1 VLANVS
7 ENTAQS
13 DCSEPGEKLMSD
25 ILRELKE
32 LPAARLSR
40 RIVLWVFVS
49 VIVIEAIILIPSY
62 NNRKQELLAQLRE
75 VTSAK
80 IAVIMELTSPRVSDE
95 ELLDQVRK
103 LQTHPPILGGALY
116 SLDGKKIGIFGEE
129 PELAFPKITTSD
141 FIDFQSP
148 NGSRYDVVWSA
159 AQLGRD
165 YTLIIRHD
173 ASSVKQDLNA
183 FILRIAGLVVI
194 ISIFV
199 TLGAL
204 IALKPIVVTPILKLR
219 GDLIS
224 AGDAIKRDE
233 KAPTFY
239 SASIERQDELGE
251 VIVAFMQ
258 MFNQISEAISER
270 KQAEHSLQESLEKVE
285 AYSIALNSELE
296 RGRQMQANFLP
307 TELPHKP
314 GWEISAF
321 FEPARQVA
329 GDFYDVFELP
339 GDRIGLVIADVCDK
353 GVGAALFMALFRSL
367 IRIFSGQISQ
377 DGVCVLGDQALAS
390 LFSSASDETEGNSC
404 KMEALEAV
412 QLTNNYISK
421 NHGETGMFATLFFG
435 VLDPASGVLTYIN
448 AGHEPLYTIGPV
460 GVKETLSPTGPAV
473 GVMPH
478 TEFNIQQVHLEP
490 GDTLVGYTDGIT
502 DARSPHNQ
510 LFTKERLQLLLEQPF
525 SSASDLLDQI
535 IANLSTHIDNAPQ
548 DDDVTILAVRR
559 ASTAEG

>member
-1 VLANVS
+1 M
-7 ENTAQS
+7 
-13 DCSEPGEKLMSD
+13 PD

-32 LPAARLSR
+32 LPTARLSR
-40 RIVLWVFVS
+40 RIVFWVFVS

-80 IAVIMELTSPRVSDE
+80 ISVIMDLTSPRVSDA
-95 ELLDQVRK
+95 ELMEQLRK

-116 SLDGKKIGIFGEE
+116 SADGRKVGIVGEQ
-129 PELAFPKITTSD
+129 PELGFPKIAPAD
-141 FIDFQSP
+141 FIDFQSR
-148 NGSRYDVVWSA
+148 NSSRYDVVWPA
-159 AQLGRD
+159 AQLGWD

-173 ASSVKQDLNA
+173 ASSVKQNLNA

-199 TLGAL
+199 TLGAW

-224 AGDAIKRDE
+224 AGDAIRRDQ
-233 KAPTFY
+233 KAPAFY
-239 SASIERQDELGE
+239 SASIQREDELGE
-251 VIVAFMQ
+251 VIAAFMQ
-258 MFNQISEAISER
+258 MFNKISEAISER

-285 AYSIALNSELE
+285 AYSVALNNELE

-307 TELPHKP
+307 TQLLHRS
-314 GWEISAF
+314 GWEITAF
-321 FEPARQVA
+321 FKPARQVA

-339 GDRIGLVIADVCDK
+339 GGHIGLVIADVCDK

-367 IRIFSGQISQ
+367 IRIFSGQISL
-377 DGVCVLGDQALAS
+377 DGVCVLSDQALS
-390 LFSSASDETEGNSC
+390 HLFSSASDETEPDSC
-404 KMEALEAV
+404 RMEALEAV

-448 AGHEPLYTIGPV
+448 AGHEPPYIIGPD
-460 GVKETLSPTGPAV
+460 GVKETLGPSGPAV

-478 TEFNIQQVHLEP
+478 TEYEIQQAQLGA
-490 GDTLVGYTDGIT
+490 GDTLVGYTDGIP
-502 DARSPHNQ
+502 DARSPHDQ
-510 LFTKERLQLLLEQPF
+510 PFTKERLQLLFEQPV
-525 SSASDLLDQI
+525 SSASDLVEQI
-535 IANLSTHIDNAPQ
+535 IANLSTHIDDAPQ
-548 DDDVTILAVRR
+548 DDDVSLLAVRR
-559 ASTAEG
+559 TSTAEG

>member
-1 VLANVS
+1 
-7 ENTAQS
+7 
-13 DCSEPGEKLMSD
+13 MSD

-32 LPAARLSR
+32 LPTARLSR

-80 IAVIMELTSPRVSDE
+80 IAVIMDLTSPGVSDE
-95 ELLDQVRK
+95 ELMDQLRK

-116 SLDGKKIGIFGEE
+116 SSDGGKIGVVGEQ
-129 PELAFPKITTSD
+129 PELAFPKTAPAN

-148 NGSRYDVVWSA
+148 NGSRYDVVWPA
-159 AQLGRD
+159 AQLGWD

-173 ASSVKQDLNA
+173 ASSVKQNLNA

-224 AGDAIKRDE
+224 AGDAIRRDQ

-239 SASIERQDELGE
+239 STSIQRQDELGE
-251 VIVAFMQ
+251 VIAAFMQ
-258 MFNQISEAISER
+258 MFNKITEAISER
-270 KQAEHSLQESLEKVE
+270 KQAEHSLQESLEKVA
-285 AYSIALNSELE
+285 AYSVALNSELE

-307 TELPHKP
+307 AQLLRRP
-314 GWEISAF
+314 GWEITSF
-321 FEPARQVA
+321 FKPARQVA

-367 IRIFSGQISQ
+367 IRIFSGQITL
-377 DGVCVLGDQALAS
+377 DGVCFLDDQAFS
-390 LFSSASDETEGNSC
+390 NLFSSTSDETETHSC
-404 KMEALEAV
+404 RTEPLEAV

-435 VLDPASGVLTYIN
+435 VLEPASGVLTYIN
-448 AGHEPLYTIGPV
+448 AGHEPPYIIGSD
-460 GVKETLSPTGPAV
+460 GVKETVSPSGPAV

-478 TEFNIQQVHLEP
+478 TEFRIQQVHLEA
-490 GDTLVGYTDGIT
+490 GDTLVGYTDGIP
-502 DARSPHNQ
+502 DARSPNDQ
-510 LFTKERLQLLLEQPF
+510 PFTKERLQSLFEQPV
-525 SSASDLLDQI
+525 SSASDLLEQI

-548 DDDVTILAVRR
+548 DDDVTLLAVRR
-559 ASTAEG
+559 TSTAEG

>member
-1 VLANVS
+1 
-7 ENTAQS
+7 
-13 DCSEPGEKLMSD
+13 MSD

-32 LPAARLSR
+32 LPTARLSR

-80 IAVIMELTSPRVSDE
+80 ISVIMDLTSPRVSDE
-95 ELLDQVRK
+95 ELMGQLRN

-116 SLDGKKIGIFGEE
+116 SSDGRKIGIAGEQ
-129 PELAFPKITTSD
+129 PELAFPQTPTSD

-148 NGSRYDVVWSA
+148 NGFRYDVVWPA
-159 AQLGRD
+159 AQLGWD

-173 ASSVKQDLNA
+173 ASSVKQNLNA

-224 AGDAIKRDE
+224 AGDAIRRDQ
-233 KAPTFY
+233 KAPAFY
-239 SASIERQDELGE
+239 SASIQREDELGE
-251 VIVAFMQ
+251 VIAAFMQ
-258 MFNQISEAISER
+258 MFNKITEAISER
-270 KQAEHSLQESLEKVE
+270 KQAEHSLQESLEKVA
-285 AYSIALNSELE
+285 AYSVALNNELE

-307 TELPHKP
+307 TQLLHRP
-314 GWEISAF
+314 GWEITAF
-321 FEPARQVA
+321 FKPARQVA

-367 IRIFSGQISQ
+367 IRIFSGQISL
-377 DGVCVLGDQALAS
+377 DGVCALGDQELS
-390 LFSSASDETEGNSC
+390 NLFSSASDEMEADSRRI
-404 KMEALEAV
+404 EALEAV

-435 VLDPASGVLTYIN
+435 VLEPASGVLTYIN
-448 AGHEPLYTIGPV
+448 AGHEPPYIIGPD
-460 GVKETLSPTGPAV
+460 GVKETLSPSGPAV

-478 TEFNIQQVHLEP
+478 TEYEIQQAQLES
-490 GDTLVGYTDGIT
+490 GDTLVGYTDGIP
-502 DARSPHNQ
+502 DARSPHDQ
-510 LFTKERLQLLLEQPF
+510 PFTKERLQSLFEQPV

-535 IANLSTHIDNAPQ
+535 IANLTTHIDNAPQ

-559 ASTAEG
+559 TSTAEG

>member
-1 VLANVS
+1 
-7 ENTAQS
+7 
-13 DCSEPGEKLMSD
+13 MSD

-32 LPAARLSR
+32 LPTARLSR

-80 IAVIMELTSPRVSDE
+80 ISVIMNLTSPRVSDE
-95 ELLDQVRK
+95 ELMDQLRK

-116 SLDGKKIGIFGEE
+116 GSDGRKIGIVGEQ
-129 PELAFPKITTSD
+129 PELAFPNTAPAD

-148 NGSRYDVVWSA
+148 NGSRYDVVWPA
-159 AQLGRD
+159 AQLGWD

-173 ASSVKQDLNA
+173 ASSVKQNLNA

-224 AGDAIKRDE
+224 AGDAIRRDQ
-233 KAPTFY
+233 KAPAFY
-239 SASIERQDELGE
+239 SASIQRQDELGE
-251 VIVAFMQ
+251 VIAAFMQ
-258 MFNQISEAISER
+258 MFNKITEAISER
-270 KQAEHSLQESLEKVE
+270 KQAEHSLQESLEKVA
-285 AYSIALNSELE
+285 AYSVALNSELE

-307 TELPHKP
+307 TQLLRRP
-314 GWEISAF
+314 GWEITTF
-321 FEPARQVA
+321 FKPARQVA

-339 GDRIGLVIADVCDK
+339 GDRIGLVVADVCDK

-367 IRIFSGQISQ
+367 IRIFSGQISL
-377 DGVCVLGDQALAS
+377 DGVCFLDDQALS
-390 LFSSASDETEGNSC
+390 NLFRSASDEMEENSC
-404 KMEALEAV
+404 RIEALEAV

-435 VLDPASGVLTYIN
+435 VLDPTSGVLTYIN
-448 AGHEPLYTIGPV
+448 AGHEPPYIIGPA
-460 GVKETLSPTGPAV
+460 GVKETLRPSGPAV

-478 TEFNIQQVHLEP
+478 TEFKIQQVHLAA
-490 GDTLVGYTDGIT
+490 GDTFVGYTDGIP
-502 DARSPHNQ
+502 DARSPHDQ
-510 LFTKERLQLLLEQPF
+510 PFTKKRLQSLFEQPV
-525 SSASDLLDQI
+525 SSASDLLEQI
-535 IANLSTHIDNAPQ
+535 IANLTTHIDNAPQ

-559 ASTAEG
+559 ASAAE

>member
-1 VLANVS
+1 
-7 ENTAQS
+7 
-13 DCSEPGEKLMSD
+13 MSD

-80 IAVIMELTSPRVSDE
+80 ISVIMDLTSPRVSDE
-95 ELLDQVRK
+95 ELMGQLKK

-116 SLDGKKIGIFGEE
+116 SSDGRKIGIVGEQ
-129 PELAFPKITTSD
+129 PELAFPKTAPAD
-141 FIDFQSP
+141 FIDSQSP
-148 NGSRYDVVWSA
+148 NGSRYDVVWPA
-159 AQLGRD
+159 AQLGWD

-173 ASSVKQDLNA
+173 ASSVKQNLNA

-224 AGDAIKRDE
+224 AGDAIRRDQ
-233 KAPTFY
+233 KAPAFY
-239 SASIERQDELGE
+239 SASIQREDELGE
-251 VIVAFMQ
+251 VIAAFMQ
-258 MFNQISEAISER
+258 MFNKITEAISER

-285 AYSIALNSELE
+285 AYSVALNSELE

-307 TELPHKP
+307 NELLRRP
-314 GWEISAF
+314 GWEITAF
-321 FEPARQVA
+321 FKPARQVA

-367 IRIFSGQISQ
+367 IRIFSGQISLN
-377 DGVCVLGDQALAS
+377 GVCVLGDQALS
-390 LFSSASDETEGNSC
+390 NLFSSASYEADSC
-404 KMEALEAV
+404 RIEPLEAV
-412 QLTNNYISK
+412 QLTNNYISQ

-435 VLDPASGVLTYIN
+435 VLEPASGVLTYIN
-448 AGHEPLYTIGPV
+448 AGHEPPYIIGPD
-460 GVKETLSPTGPAV
+460 GVKETLSPSGPAV

-478 TEFNIQQVHLEP
+478 TEYEIQQAQLGA
-490 GDTLVGYTDGIT
+490 GDTLIGYTDGIP
-502 DARSPHNQ
+502 DARSPQDQ
-510 LFTKERLQLLLEQPF
+510 LFTKERLQSLLEQPA
-525 SSASDLLDQI
+525 SSASDLLKQI
-535 IANLSTHIDNAPQ
+535 IANLTTHIDDAPQ

-559 ASTAEG
+559 TSTAEG

>member
-1 VLANVS
+1 
-7 ENTAQS
+7 
-13 DCSEPGEKLMSD
+13 MSD
-25 ILRELKE
+25 ILTELKE
-32 LPAARLSR
+32 LPTARLSR
-40 RIVLWVFVS
+40 RIVFWVFVS

-80 IAVIMELTSPRVSDE
+80 ISVIMELTSPRVSDE

-103 LQTHPPILGGALY
+103 LQAHSPILGGALY
-116 SLDGKKIGIFGEE
+116 RSDGKKVGIFGEE
-129 PELAFPKITTSD
+129 PELAFPKIATSD
-141 FIDFQSP
+141 LIDSQSQ
-148 NGSRYDVVWSA
+148 NSSRYDVVWSA

-165 YTLIIRHD
+165 HTLIIRHD
-173 ASSVKQDLNA
+173 ASSVKQELYA

-194 ISIFV
+194 ISFFV
-199 TLGAL
+199 TLGAW

-224 AGDAIKRDE
+224 AGDAIRRDQ
-233 KAPTFY
+233 KAPAFY
-239 SASIERQDELGE
+239 SASIHRQDELGE
-251 VIVAFMQ
+251 VIAAFMQ

-285 AYSIALNSELE
+285 AYSVALNNELE

-307 TELPHKP
+307 TELLRRP
-314 GWEISAF
+314 GWEITTF
-321 FEPARQVA
+321 FKPARQVA

-339 GDRIGLVIADVCDK
+339 GGHIGLVIADVCDK

-377 DGVCVLGDQALAS
+377 DGVCVLSDQALS
-390 LFSSASDETEGNSC
+390 TLFSSTSEETEGNSC

-435 VLDPASGVLTYIN
+435 ALDPASGLLTYIN
-448 AGHEPLYTIGPV
+448 AGHEPLYIIGPD
-460 GVKETLSPTGPAV
+460 GVKETLSPSGPAV

-478 TEFNIQQVHLEP
+478 TEFTIQQAQLEA
-490 GDTLVGYTDGIT
+490 GDTLVGYTDGIP
-502 DARSPHNQ
+502 DARSPQDQ
-510 LFTKERLQLLLEQPF
+510 LFTKERLQSLLEQPV
-525 SSASDLLDQI
+525 SSAADLLEQI
-535 IANLSTHIDNAPQ
+535 IANLTTHIDDAPQ
-548 DDDVTILAVRR
+548 DDDVTLLAVRR
-559 ASTAEG
+559 TSTADG

>member
-1 VLANVS
+1 
-7 ENTAQS
+7 
-13 DCSEPGEKLMSD
+13 MSD
-25 ILRELKE
+25 IVRELKE
-32 LPAARLSR
+32 LPTARLSR

-80 IAVIMELTSPRVSDE
+80 ISVIMDLTSPRVSDE
-95 ELLDQVRK
+95 ELMDQLRK

-116 SLDGKKIGIFGEE
+116 SSDGRKIGIVGEQ
-129 PELAFPKITTSD
+129 PELAFPKTATSD
-141 FIDFQSP
+141 FTDSQNP
-148 NGSRYDVVWSA
+148 NGYRYDVVWPA
-159 AQLGRD
+159 AQLGWD

-173 ASSVKQDLNA
+173 ASSVKQNLNA

-224 AGDAIKRDE
+224 AGDAIRRDQ
-233 KAPTFY
+233 KAPAFY
-239 SASIERQDELGE
+239 SASIQRQDELGE
-251 VIVAFMQ
+251 VIAAFMQ
-258 MFNQISEAISER
+258 MFNKITEAISER

-285 AYSIALNSELE
+285 AYSTALNSELE

-307 TELPHKP
+307 AQLLRRP
-314 GWEISAF
+314 GWEITTF
-321 FEPARQVA
+321 FKPARQVA

-367 IRIFSGQISQ
+367 IRIFSGQISL
-377 DGVCVLGDQALAS
+377 DGVCALGDQELS
-390 LFSSASDETEGNSC
+390 NLFSSASDEMEADSRRI
-404 KMEALEAV
+404 EALEAV

-448 AGHEPLYTIGPV
+448 AGHEPPYIIGPD
-460 GVKETLSPTGPAV
+460 GVKETLSPSGPAV

-478 TEFNIQQVHLEP
+478 TEYEIQQAQLGA
-490 GDTLVGYTDGIT
+490 GDTLVGYTDGIP
-502 DARSPHNQ
+502 DARSPHDQ
-510 LFTKERLQLLLEQPF
+510 PFTKERLQSLFEQPV

-535 IANLSTHIDNAPQ
+535 IANLTTHIDNAPQ

-559 ASTAEG
+559 TSTAEG

>member
-1 VLANVS
+1 
-7 ENTAQS
+7 
-13 DCSEPGEKLMSD
+13 MSD

-32 LPAARLSR
+32 LPTARLSR
-40 RIVLWVFVS
+40 RIVFWVFVS
-49 VIVIEAIILIPSY
+49 VVVIEAIILIPSY
-62 NNRKQELLAQLRE
+62 NNRKQELLSQLRE
-75 VTSAK
+75 TTSAK
-80 IAVIMELTSPRVSDE
+80 ISVIMELTSPDASDE
-95 ELLDQVRK
+95 ELLGQVRK
-103 LQTHPPILGGALY
+103 LQAHPPILGGALY
-116 SLDGKKIGIFGEE
+116 RSDGKKIGIFGEE
-129 PELAFPKITTSD
+129 PELAFPMNTTSD
-141 FIDFQSP
+141 FIDSQSQ

-173 ASSVKQDLNA
+173 ASSVKQDLYG
-183 FILRIAGLVVI
+183 FIRRIAGLVVI

-224 AGDAIKRDE
+224 AGDAIERDQ
-233 KAPTFY
+233 KAPVFY
-239 SASIERQDELGE
+239 SASIQRHDELGE
-251 VIVAFMQ
+251 VIAAFMQ

-270 KQAEHSLQESLEKVE
+270 KQAEHSLQESLEQVE
-285 AYSIALNSELE
+285 AYSIALNNELE
-296 RGRQMQANFLP
+296 RGRQMQTNFLP
-307 TELPHKP
+307 TELLHKP
-314 GWEISAF
+314 GWEITAF
-321 FEPARQVA
+321 FKPARQVA

-412 QLTNNYISK
+412 QLTNNYISQ

-435 VLDPASGVLTYIN
+435 VLDPASGVLKYIN
-448 AGHEPLYTIGPV
+448 AGHEPLYIIGPV
-460 GVKETLSPTGPAV
+460 GVKETLSPSGPAV

-478 TEFNIQQVHLEP
+478 TEFKIQQAQLGA
-490 GDTLVGYTDGIT
+490 GDTLVGYTDGIP
-502 DARSPHNQ
+502 DARSSHNQ

-525 SSASDLLDQI
+525 SSASDLLEQI
-535 IANLSTHIDNAPQ
+535 TASLSAHIDNAPQ

>member
-1 VLANVS
+1 
-7 ENTAQS
+7 
-13 DCSEPGEKLMSD
+13 MSA
-25 ILRELKE
+25 ILRGLRK
-32 LPAARLSR
+32 LPTARLSR
-40 RIVLWVFVS
+40 RIVFWVFVS

-62 NNRKQELLAQLRE
+62 NNRKQELLSQLRE
-75 VTSAK
+75 ITSAK
-80 IAVIMELTSPRVSDE
+80 ISVIMELTGPNASDE
-95 ELLDQVRK
+95 ELMDQVRK

-116 SLDGKKIGIFGEE
+116 RSEGKKIGIVGER
-129 PELAFPKITTSD
+129 PELAFSKTATSD

-148 NGSRYDVVWSA
+148 NGSRYDVVWPA
-159 AQLGRD
+159 AQLGWD

-173 ASSVKQDLNA
+173 ASSVKQNLNA

-224 AGDAIKRDE
+224 AGDAIRRDQ
-233 KAPTFY
+233 KAPAFY
-239 SASIERQDELGE
+239 SASIQRQDELGE
-251 VIVAFMQ
+251 VIAAFMQ
-258 MFNQISEAISER
+258 MFNKITEAISER
-270 KQAEHSLQESLEKVE
+270 KQAEHSLQESLEKVA
-285 AYSIALNSELE
+285 AYSVALNSELE

-307 TELPHKP
+307 TQLLRRP
-314 GWEISAF
+314 GWEITTF
-321 FEPARQVA
+321 FKPARQVA

-367 IRIFSGQISQ
+367 IRIFSGQISM
-377 DGVCVLGDQALAS
+377 DGVCLLDDQALS
-390 LFSSASDETEGNSC
+390 NLFSSTSDETEKDSC
-404 KMEALEAV
+404 RIEPLEAV
-412 QLTNNYISK
+412 QLTNNYILK

-435 VLDPASGVLTYIN
+435 VLDPTSGVLAYIN
-448 AGHEPLYTIGPV
+448 AGHEPPYIIGSD
-460 GVKETLSPTGPAV
+460 GVKDSLSPSGPAV

-478 TEFNIQQVHLEP
+478 TEFKIQQAHLEP
-490 GDTLVGYTDGIT
+490 GDTLVGYTDGIP
-502 DARSPHNQ
+502 DARSPHDQ
-510 LFTKERLQLLLEQPF
+510 PFTKERLQSLFERPF
-525 SSASDLLDQI
+525 SSASDLMEQI

-559 ASTAEG
+559 ASAAGG

>member
-1 VLANVS
+1 
-7 ENTAQS
+7 
-13 DCSEPGEKLMSD
+13 MSD

-32 LPAARLSR
+32 LPTARLSR

-62 NNRKQELLAQLRE
+62 NNRKQELLSQLRE
-75 VTSAK
+75 TTSAK
-80 IAVIMELTSPRVSDE
+80 ISVIMELTTPGVSDE

-103 LQTHPPILGGALY
+103 LQANSPILGGALY
-116 SLDGKKIGIFGEE
+116 RSDGKNIGIFGEQ
-129 PELAFPKITTSD
+129 PELAFPKIATSD
-141 FIDFQSP
+141 LIDSQSQ
-148 NGSRYDVVWSA
+148 NSSRYDVVWSA
-159 AQLGRD
+159 TQLGRD

-173 ASSVKQDLNA
+173 ASSVKQDLYG
-183 FILRIAGLVVI
+183 FIRRIAGLVVI

-224 AGDAIKRDE
+224 AGDAIKRDQ
-233 KAPTFY
+233 KAPAFY
-239 SASIERQDELGE
+239 SASIHREDELGE
-251 VIVAFMQ
+251 VIAAFMQ

-285 AYSIALNSELE
+285 AYSIALNNELE
-296 RGRQMQANFLP
+296 RGRQMQTNFLP
-307 TELPHKP
+307 AQLLHRS
-314 GWEISAF
+314 GWEITAF
-321 FEPARQVA
+321 FKPARQVA

-367 IRIFSGQISQ
+367 IRIFSGQISL
-377 DGVCVLGDQALAS
+377 DGLCVLGDQALAN
-390 LFSSASDETEGNSC
+390 LVSSAADETEADSC
-404 KMEALEAV
+404 RIEPLEAV
-412 QLTNNYISK
+412 QLTNDYISK

-435 VLDPASGVLTYIN
+435 VLDPASGSLTYIN
-448 AGHEPLYTIGPV
+448 AGHEPPYIIGPV
-460 GVKETLSPTGPAV
+460 GVKETLSPSGPAV
-473 GVMPH
+473 GVIPH
-478 TEFNIQQVHLEP
+478 AEFKIQQAHLGA
-490 GDTLVGYTDGIT
+490 GDTLVGYTDGIP
-502 DARSPHNQ
+502 DARSPHDQ
-510 LFTKERLQLLLEQPF
+510 LFTKERLQLLFEQPF
-525 SSASDLLDQI
+525 SSASDLLEQI
-535 IANLSTHIDNAPQ
+535 IANLTTHIDDAPQ

>member
-1 VLANVS
+1 
-7 ENTAQS
+7 
-13 DCSEPGEKLMSD
+13 MSD

-32 LPAARLSR
+32 LPTARLSR

-80 IAVIMELTSPRVSDE
+80 ISVIMNLTSPRVSDE
-95 ELLDQVRK
+95 ELMDQLRK

-116 SLDGKKIGIFGEE
+116 GSDGRKIGIVGEQ
-129 PELAFPKITTSD
+129 PELAFPNTAPAD

-148 NGSRYDVVWSA
+148 NGSRYDVVWPA
-159 AQLGRD
+159 AQLGWD

-173 ASSVKQDLNA
+173 ASSVKQNLNA

-224 AGDAIKRDE
+224 AGDAIRRDQ
-233 KAPTFY
+233 KAPAFY
-239 SASIERQDELGE
+239 SASIQRQDELGE
-251 VIVAFMQ
+251 VIAAFMQ
-258 MFNQISEAISER
+258 MFNKITEAISER
-270 KQAEHSLQESLEKVE
+270 KQAEHSLQESLEKVA
-285 AYSIALNSELE
+285 AYSVALNSELE

-307 TELPHKP
+307 TQLLRRP
-314 GWEISAF
+314 GWEITTF
-321 FEPARQVA
+321 FKPARQVA

-339 GDRIGLVIADVCDK
+339 GDRIGLVVADVCDK

-367 IRIFSGQISQ
+367 IRIFSGQISL
-377 DGVCVLGDQALAS
+377 DGVCFLDDQALS
-390 LFSSASDETEGNSC
+390 NLFRSASDEMEENSC
-404 KMEALEAV
+404 RIEALEAV

-448 AGHEPLYTIGPV
+448 AGHEPPYIIGPA
-460 GVKETLSPTGPAV
+460 GVKETLRPSGPAV

-478 TEFNIQQVHLEP
+478 TEFKIQQVHLAA
-490 GDTLVGYTDGIT
+490 GDTFVGYTDGIP
-502 DARSPHNQ
+502 DARSPHDQ
-510 LFTKERLQLLLEQPF
+510 PFTKKRLQSLFEQPV
-525 SSASDLLDQI
+525 SSASDLLEQI
-535 IANLSTHIDNAPQ
+535 IANLTTHIDNAPQ

-559 ASTAEG
+559 ASAAE

>member
-1 VLANVS
+1 
-7 ENTAQS
+7 
-13 DCSEPGEKLMSD
+13 MSD

-32 LPAARLSR
+32 LPTARLSR

-80 IAVIMELTSPRVSDE
+80 ISVIMDLTSPRVSDE
-95 ELLDQVRK
+95 ELMGQLRK

-116 SLDGKKIGIFGEE
+116 SSDGRKIGIVGEQ
-129 PELAFPKITTSD
+129 PELAFPKTATSD
-141 FIDFQSP
+141 FTDSQNP
-148 NGSRYDVVWSA
+148 NGYRYDVVWPA
-159 AQLGRD
+159 AQLGWD

-173 ASSVKQDLNA
+173 ASSVKQNLNA

-224 AGDAIKRDE
+224 AGDAIRRDQ
-233 KAPTFY
+233 KAPAFY
-239 SASIERQDELGE
+239 SASIQREDELGE
-251 VIVAFMQ
+251 VIAAFMQ
-258 MFNQISEAISER
+258 MFNKITEAISER

-285 AYSIALNSELE
+285 AYSVALNNELE

-307 TELPHKP
+307 TQLLHRP
-314 GWEISAF
+314 GWEITAF
-321 FEPARQVA
+321 FKPARQVA

-367 IRIFSGQISQ
+367 IRIFSGQISL
-377 DGVCVLGDQALAS
+377 DGVCALGDQELS
-390 LFSSASDETEGNSC
+390 NLFSSASDEMEADSRRI
-404 KMEALEAV
+404 EALEAV

-435 VLDPASGVLTYIN
+435 VLEPASGVLTYIN
-448 AGHEPLYTIGPV
+448 AGHEPPYIIGPD
-460 GVKETLSPTGPAV
+460 GVKETLSPSGPAV

-478 TEFNIQQVHLEP
+478 TEYEIQQAQLGA
-490 GDTLVGYTDGIT
+490 GDTLVGYTDGIP
-502 DARSPHNQ
+502 DARSPHDQ
-510 LFTKERLQLLLEQPF
+510 PFTKERLQSLFEQPV

-535 IANLSTHIDNAPQ
+535 IANLTTHIDNAPQ

-559 ASTAEG
+559 TSTAEG

>member
-1 VLANVS
+1 
-7 ENTAQS
+7 
-13 DCSEPGEKLMSD
+13 MSD

-32 LPAARLSR
+32 LPTARLSR

-80 IAVIMELTSPRVSDE
+80 ISVIMNLTSPRVSDE
-95 ELLDQVRK
+95 ELMDQLRK

-116 SLDGKKIGIFGEE
+116 GSDGRKIGIVGEQ
-129 PELAFPKITTSD
+129 PELAFPNTAPAD

-148 NGSRYDVVWSA
+148 NGSRYDVVWPG
-159 AQLGRD
+159 AQLGWD

-173 ASSVKQDLNA
+173 ASSVKQNLNA

-224 AGDAIKRDE
+224 AGDAIRRDQ
-233 KAPTFY
+233 KAPAFY
-239 SASIERQDELGE
+239 SASIQREDELGE
-251 VIVAFMQ
+251 VIAAFMQ
-258 MFNQISEAISER
+258 MFNKITEAISER
-270 KQAEHSLQESLEKVE
+270 KQAEHSLQESLEKVA
-285 AYSIALNSELE
+285 AYSVALNSELE

-307 TELPHKP
+307 TQLLRRP
-314 GWEISAF
+314 GWEITTF
-321 FEPARQVA
+321 FKPARQVA

-339 GDRIGLVIADVCDK
+339 GDRIGLVVADVCDK

-367 IRIFSGQISQ
+367 IRIFSGQISL
-377 DGVCVLGDQALAS
+377 DGVCFLDDQALS
-390 LFSSASDETEGNSC
+390 NLFRSASDEMEENSC
-404 KMEALEAV
+404 RIEALEAV

-448 AGHEPLYTIGPV
+448 AGHEPPYIIGPA
-460 GVKETLSPTGPAV
+460 GVKETLRPSGPAV

-478 TEFNIQQVHLEP
+478 TEFKIQQVHLAA
-490 GDTLVGYTDGIT
+490 GDTFVGYTDGIP
-502 DARSPHNQ
+502 DARSPHDQ
-510 LFTKERLQLLLEQPF
+510 PFTKKRLQSLFEQPV
-525 SSASDLLDQI
+525 SSASDLLEQI
-535 IANLSTHIDNAPQ
+535 IANLTTHIDNAPQ

-559 ASTAEG
+559 ASAAE

>member
-1 VLANVS
+1 
-7 ENTAQS
+7 
-13 DCSEPGEKLMSD
+13 MSD

-49 VIVIEAIILIPSY
+49 VIVIEAIILVPSY
-62 NNRKQELLAQLRE
+62 NNRKQELLSQLRE
-75 VTSAK
+75 TTSAK
-80 IAVIMELTSPRVSDE
+80 ISVIMELTTPRVSDE

-103 LQTHPPILGGALY
+103 LRTHPPILGGALY
-116 SLDGKKIGIFGEE
+116 RSDGKKIGIFGEE
-129 PELAFPKITTSD
+129 PELAFPKIANSD
-141 FIDFQSP
+141 FIDSQSQ
-148 NGSRYDVVWSA
+148 NSSRYDVVWSA
-159 AQLGRD
+159 AQLGRG

-173 ASSVKQDLNA
+173 ASSVKQELYG
-183 FILRIAGLVVI
+183 FLRRIAGLVVI

-224 AGDAIKRDE
+224 AGDAIRRDE

-251 VIVAFMQ
+251 VIAAFMQ
-258 MFNQISEAISER
+258 MFNQITDAISER
-270 KQAEHSLQESLEKVE
+270 KQAEDSLQESLKKVE
-285 AYSIALNSELE
+285 AYSIALNKELE

-307 TELPHKP
+307 AQLLHRP

-321 FEPARQVA
+321 FKPARQVA

-367 IRIFSGQISQ
+367 IRIFSGQIFL
-377 DGVCVLGDQALAS
+377 DGVCLLDDQALS
-390 LFSSASDETEGNSC
+390 KLFSSTSDETGTDFCRTEP
-404 KMEALEAV
+404 LEAV
-412 QLTNNYISK
+412 QFTNNYISK
-421 NHGETGMFATLFFG
+421 NHGDTGMFATLFFG
-435 VLDPASGVLTYIN
+435 VLDPASGALTYIN

-460 GVKETLSPTGPAV
+460 GVKETLSPSGPAV

-478 TEFNIQQVHLEP
+478 TEFKIQQAYLEP

-510 LFTKERLQLLLEQPF
+510 LFTKERLQLLFEQPV
-525 SSASDLLDQI
+525 SSASDLLEQI

-559 ASTAEG
+559 TVTAAG

>member
-1 VLANVS
+1 
-7 ENTAQS
+7 
-13 DCSEPGEKLMSD
+13 MSD

-32 LPAARLSR
+32 LPTARLSR
-40 RIVLWVFVS
+40 RIVFWVFVS

-80 IAVIMELTSPRVSDE
+80 ISVIMDLTSPRVSDE
-95 ELLDQVRK
+95 ELMDQLRK
-103 LQTHPPILGGALY
+103 LQAHPPILGGALY
-116 SLDGKKIGIFGEE
+116 SSDGRKIGIVGEQ
-129 PELAFPKITTSD
+129 PELAFPKIATSD
-141 FIDFQSP
+141 FIDFQSQKS
-148 NGSRYDVVWSA
+148 SRYDVVWPA
-159 AQLGRD
+159 AQLGWD

-173 ASSVKQDLNA
+173 ASSVKQNLNA

-224 AGDAIKRDE
+224 AGDAIRRDQ
-233 KAPTFY
+233 KAPAFY
-239 SASIERQDELGE
+239 SASIQRQDELGE
-251 VIVAFMQ
+251 VIAAFMQ
-258 MFNQISEAISER
+258 MFNKITEAISER

-285 AYSIALNSELE
+285 AYSVALNNELE

-307 TELPHKP
+307 AQLLRRP
-314 GWEISAF
+314 GWEITTF
-321 FEPARQVA
+321 FKPARQVA

-339 GDRIGLVIADVCDK
+339 GGHIGLVIADVCDK

-377 DGVCVLGDQALAS
+377 DGVCVLSDQALS
-390 LFSSASDETEGNSC
+390 HLFSSASDEIEADSC
-404 KMEALEAV
+404 RMEALEAV

-448 AGHEPLYTIGPV
+448 AGHEPPYIIGPD
-460 GVKETLSPTGPAV
+460 GVKETLSPSGPAV

-478 TEFNIQQVHLEP
+478 TEFKIQQAHLEP

-502 DARSPHNQ
+502 DARSPHDQ
-510 LFTKERLQLLLEQPF
+510 LFTKKRLQSLFEQPVSSAPDLLE
-525 SSASDLLDQI
+525 QI
-535 IANLSTHIDNAPQ
+535 IANLTTHIDNAPQ

-559 ASTAEG
+559 TSTAEG

>member
-1 VLANVS
+1 
-7 ENTAQS
+7 
-13 DCSEPGEKLMSD
+13 MSD

-32 LPAARLSR
+32 LPTARLSR

-80 IAVIMELTSPRVSDE
+80 IAVIMDLTSPGVSDE
-95 ELLDQVRK
+95 ELMDQLRK

-116 SLDGKKIGIFGEE
+116 SSDGRKIGVVGEQ
-129 PELAFPKITTSD
+129 PELAFPKTAPAN

-148 NGSRYDVVWSA
+148 NGSRYDVVWPA
-159 AQLGRD
+159 AQLGWD

-173 ASSVKQDLNA
+173 ASSVKQNLNA

-224 AGDAIKRDE
+224 AGDAIRRDQ

-239 SASIERQDELGE
+239 STSIQRQDELGE
-251 VIVAFMQ
+251 VIAAFMQ
-258 MFNQISEAISER
+258 MFNKITEAISER
-270 KQAEHSLQESLEKVE
+270 KQAEHSLQESLEKVA
-285 AYSIALNSELE
+285 AYSVALNSELE

-307 TELPHKP
+307 AQLLHRP
-314 GWEISAF
+314 GWEITAF
-321 FEPARQVA
+321 FKPARQVA

-367 IRIFSGQISQ
+367 IRIFSGQITL
-377 DGVCVLGDQALAS
+377 DGVCFLDDQAFS
-390 LFSSASDETEGNSC
+390 NLFSSTSDETETHSC
-404 KMEALEAV
+404 RTEPLEAV

-435 VLDPASGVLTYIN
+435 VLEPASGVLTYIN
-448 AGHEPLYTIGPV
+448 AGHEPPYIIGSD
-460 GVKETLSPTGPAV
+460 GVKETLSPSGPAV

-478 TEFNIQQVHLEP
+478 TEFRIQQVHLEA
-490 GDTLVGYTDGIT
+490 GDTLVGYTDGIP
-502 DARSPHNQ
+502 DARSPNDQ
-510 LFTKERLQLLLEQPF
+510 PFTKERLQSLFEQPV
-525 SSASDLLDQI
+525 SSASDLLEQI

-548 DDDVTILAVRR
+548 DDDVTLLAVRR
-559 ASTAEG
+559 TSTAEG

>member
-1 VLANVS
+1 
-7 ENTAQS
+7 
-13 DCSEPGEKLMSD
+13 MSD

-32 LPAARLSR
+32 LPTARLSR

-80 IAVIMELTSPRVSDE
+80 ISVIMNLTSPRVSDE
-95 ELLDQVRK
+95 ELMDQLRK
-103 LQTHPPILGGALY
+103 LQ
-116 SLDGKKIGIFGEE
+116 KIGIVGEQ
-129 PELAFPKITTSD
+129 PELAFPNTAPAD

-148 NGSRYDVVWSA
+148 NGSRYDVVWPA
-159 AQLGRD
+159 AQLGWD

-173 ASSVKQDLNA
+173 ASSVKQNLNA

-224 AGDAIKRDE
+224 AGDAIRRDQ
-233 KAPTFY
+233 KAPAFY
-239 SASIERQDELGE
+239 SASIQRQDELGE
-251 VIVAFMQ
+251 VIAAFMQ
-258 MFNQISEAISER
+258 MFNKITEAISER
-270 KQAEHSLQESLEKVE
+270 KQAEHSLQESLEKVA
-285 AYSIALNSELE
+285 AYSVALNSELE

-307 TELPHKP
+307 TQLLRRP
-314 GWEISAF
+314 GWEITTF
-321 FEPARQVA
+321 FKPARQVA

-339 GDRIGLVIADVCDK
+339 GDRIGLVVADVCDK

-367 IRIFSGQISQ
+367 IRIFSGQISL
-377 DGVCVLGDQALAS
+377 DGVCFLDDQALS
-390 LFSSASDETEGNSC
+390 NLFRSASDEMEENSC
-404 KMEALEAV
+404 RIEALEAV

-435 VLDPASGVLTYIN
+435 VLDPTSGVLTYIN
-448 AGHEPLYTIGPV
+448 AGHEPPYIIGPA
-460 GVKETLSPTGPAV
+460 GVKETLRPSGPAV

-478 TEFNIQQVHLEP
+478 TEFKIQQVHLAA
-490 GDTLVGYTDGIT
+490 GDTFVGYTDGIP
-502 DARSPHNQ
+502 DARSPHDQ
-510 LFTKERLQLLLEQPF
+510 PFTKKRLQSLFEQPV
-525 SSASDLLDQI
+525 SSASDLLEQI
-535 IANLSTHIDNAPQ
+535 IANLTTHIDNAPQ

-559 ASTAEG
+559 ASAAE

>member
-1 VLANVS
+1 
-7 ENTAQS
+7 
-13 DCSEPGEKLMSD
+13 MSD

-32 LPAARLSR
+32 LPTARLSR

-80 IAVIMELTSPRVSDE
+80 ISVIMDLTSPRVSDE
-95 ELLDQVRK
+95 ELMDQLRK

-116 SLDGKKIGIFGEE
+116 GSDGRKIGIVGEQ
-129 PELAFPKITTSD
+129 PELAFPNTAPAD

-148 NGSRYDVVWSA
+148 NGSRYDVVWPA
-159 AQLGRD
+159 AQLGWD

-173 ASSVKQDLNA
+173 ASSVKQNLNA

-224 AGDAIKRDE
+224 AGDAIRRDQ
-233 KAPTFY
+233 KAPAFY
-239 SASIERQDELGE
+239 SASIQRQDELGE
-251 VIVAFMQ
+251 VIAAFMQ
-258 MFNQISEAISER
+258 MFNKITEAISER
-270 KQAEHSLQESLEKVE
+270 KQAEHSLQESLEKVA
-285 AYSIALNSELE
+285 AYSVALNSELE

-307 TELPHKP
+307 TQLLRRP
-314 GWEISAF
+314 GWEITTF
-321 FEPARQVA
+321 FKPARQVA

-339 GDRIGLVIADVCDK
+339 GDRIGLVVADVCDK

-367 IRIFSGQISQ
+367 IRIFSGQISL
-377 DGVCVLGDQALAS
+377 DGVCFLDDQALS
-390 LFSSASDETEGNSC
+390 NLFRSASDEMEENSC
-404 KMEALEAV
+404 RIEALEAV

-435 VLDPASGVLTYIN
+435 VLEPASGVLTYIN
-448 AGHEPLYTIGPV
+448 AGHEPPYIIGPD
-460 GVKETLSPTGPAV
+460 GVKETLSPSGPAV

-478 TEFNIQQVHLEP
+478 TEFKIQQVHLAA
-490 GDTLVGYTDGIT
+490 GDTFVGYTDGIP
-502 DARSPHNQ
+502 DARSPHDQ
-510 LFTKERLQLLLEQPF
+510 PFTKKRLQSLFEQPV
-525 SSASDLLDQI
+525 SSASDLLEQI
-535 IANLSTHIDNAPQ
+535 IANLTTHIDNAPQ

-559 ASTAEG
+559 ASAAE